1 MGTRNS
7 SGAHNGSAHA
17 AAACRG
23 AQTTVC
29 LIVGA
34 PISLEWPILHI
45 IGGKEARWTGSN
57 SRRPFAGYSSPENKA
72 QSLRAPRFSRQ
83 IWSHLDSHQL
93 CLGAPR
99 SHQRTWVDKDGA
111 KPHQSSDIL
120 SPKQNLGPIP
130 RSFLARCGIPPLYP
144 RRPSPPSDLHQRHH
158 SPQEI
163 RGSVVSPWLR
173 CPLEWPHAVAS
184 SCISNIAGAPSCVI
198 HLPRLWWLG

>member
-83 IWSHLDSHQL
+83 IWPHLDSHQL

-120 SPKQNLGPIP
+120 SPNQNLGAPY
-130 RSFLARCGIPPLYP
+130 LARFWRDVGFHRSIPE
-144 RRPSPPSDLHQRHH
+144 D
-158 SPQEI
+158 
-163 RGSVVSPWLR
+163 
-173 CPLEWPHAVAS
+173 
-184 SCISNIAGAPSCVI
+184 
-198 HLPRLWWLG
+198 LPRQVIFINATTLHRKSGGA